1 MKYVLYLL
9 IALLVFGITMVTALA
24 VTGNLNADAIAAL
37 TGGAPA
43 ETTAAAPESKS
54 SDSLGPLAQQLKA
67 READLNAREAKV
79 KEMELQLQQRQA
91 SLEKMR
97 TELETLQKEIGGSM
111 DDADTE
117 RATRVQSVA
126 VTMEKMK
133 PDKAAERL
141 SALPAEEA
149 AEILALVKDK
159 SRGKIIESM
168 EPEQATR
175 ILRMLQE
182 SPS

>member
-9 IALLVFGITMVTALA
+9 IGLVVFGITLVTALA
-24 VTGNLNADAIAAL
+24 VTGNLNGEAIAAL
-37 TGGAPA
+37 TGSAPA
-43 ETTAAAPESKS
+43 PVAAPEPAG
-54 SDSLGPLAQQLKA
+54 SDALGPLAQQLRS
-67 READLNAREAKV
+67 READLNAREMKV
-79 KEMELQLQQRQA
+79 KEMEVQLQQRQA

-97 TELETLQKEIGGSM
+97 TELETLQKQIGGAM
-111 DDADTE
+111 DEADTE
-117 RATRVQSVA
+117 RETRVQSVA
-126 VTMEKMK
+126 ITVEKMK

-159 SRGKIIESM
+159 SRGKIIEAM
-168 EPEQATR
+168 ELEQATR

-182 SPS
+182 SPI